1 MINKENEYNKGI
13 FNLLNEDFEQTTAD
27 KIALNL
33 IKELFLTDVNDIN
46 NEDIIKKLLEE
57 DGNTKS
63 EEINTKAN
71 DLKQTIEDE
80 VSSNSSKSLLFTE
93 IDYINNESSIKKS
106 LKDE

>member
-13 FNLLNEDFEQTTAD
+13 FNLLNKDFEQTTDD
-27 KIALNL
+27 KIILNL

-46 NEDIIKKLLEE
+46 NEDLVISLLKDDNSE
-57 DGNTKS
+57 DGVINSKS
-63 EEINTKAN
+63 T
-71 DLKQTIEDE
+71 DLEQTIEDE

-93 IDYINNESSIKKS
+93 IDSISNESSIKKS

>member
-13 FNLLNEDFEQTTAD
+13 FNLLNKDFEQTTDD
-27 KIALNL
+27 KIILNL

-46 NEDIIKKLLEE
+46 NEDLVISLLKDDNSE
-57 DGNTKS
+57 DGVINSKS
-63 EEINTKAN
+63 T
-71 DLKQTIEDE
+71 DLEQTIEDE

-93 IDYINNESSIKKS
+93 IDSINNESSIKKS

>member
-13 FNLLNEDFEQTTAD
+13 FNLLNKDFEQTTDD
-27 KIALNL
+27 KIILNL

-46 NEDIIKKLLEE
+46 NEVLVISLLKDDNSE
-57 DGNTKS
+57 DGVINSKS
-63 EEINTKAN
+63 T
-71 DLKQTIEDE
+71 DLEQTIEDE

-93 IDYINNESSIKKS
+93 IDSINNESSIKKS

>member
-63 EEINTKAN
+63 EEINTKVN
-71 DLKQTIEDE
+71 ESEQIITNE
-80 VSSNSSKSLLFTE
+80 VSSNSSKNLLFTE
-93 IDYINNESSIKKS
+93 IASINNESSIKKIT
-106 LKDE
+106 

>member
-13 FNLLNEDFEQTTAD
+13 FNLLNEDFEQTTDD
-27 KIALNL
+27 KIILNL

-46 NEDIIKKLLEE
+46 NEDLVMSLLKDDNSE
-57 DGNTKS
+57 DGVINSKS
-63 EEINTKAN
+63 T
-71 DLKQTIEDE
+71 DLEQTIEDE

-93 IDYINNESSIKKS
+93 IDSINNESGIKKL

>member
-13 FNLLNEDFEQTTAD
+13 FNLLNEDFEQTTDD
-27 KIALNL
+27 KIILNL

-46 NEDIIKKLLEE
+46 NEDLVISLLKDDNSE
-57 DGNTKS
+57 DGVINSKS
-63 EEINTKAN
+63 T
-71 DLKQTIEDE
+71 DLEQTIEDE

-93 IDYINNESSIKKS
+93 IDSINNESSIKKS

>member
-13 FNLLNEDFEQTTAD
+13 FNLLNEDFEQTTDD
-27 KIALNL
+27 KIILNL

-57 DGNTKS
+57 VGNDKS

-71 DLKQTIEDE
+71 ESKQIITNED
-80 VSSNSSKSLLFTE
+80 SSKPFKSLLFTE
-93 IDYINNESSIKKS
+93 VNYINNE
-106 LKDE
+106 E

>member
-13 FNLLNEDFEQTTAD
+13 FNLLNEDFEQTTDD
-27 KIALNL
+27 KIILNL

-57 DGNTKS
+57 DGNTKN
-63 EEINTKAN
+63 EEINTKVN
-71 DLKQTIEDE
+71 ESEQIITNE

-93 IDYINNESSIKKS
+93 IDSINNESSIKKS